1 MLEAF
6 VRHERGTGSLAFE
19 EGVRRDGG
27 PMRETIDIVGDYR
40 MCHRDD
46 GAVLPRGRGHLC
58 RANVSVAEEDGGGK
72 RSSNID
78 AENAHDLNDPRV
90 ASRRGRRR
98 AR

>member
-27 PMRETIDIVGDYR
+27 PMGETVDTVGSYR
-40 MCHRDD
+40 TCRRDD
-46 GAVLPRGRGHLC
+46 GVLLLRGRGHLC
-58 RANVSVAEEDGGGK
+58 RAYLTVAEEDGIGK

-78 AENAHDLNDPRV
+78 AENAHELNDHRV
-90 ASRRGRRR
+90 AARRRRRR